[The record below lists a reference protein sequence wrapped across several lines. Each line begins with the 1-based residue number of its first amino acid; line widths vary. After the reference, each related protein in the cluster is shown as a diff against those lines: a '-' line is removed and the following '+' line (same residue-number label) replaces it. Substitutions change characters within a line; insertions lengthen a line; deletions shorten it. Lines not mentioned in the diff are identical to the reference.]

1 MRRSIFVAA
10 VAGVVMA
17 WAPAVGAAT
26 ETETTHLKNETET
39 FTEDTVCLGEATI
52 TITYNAVFHTTENKN
67 GSVMTGTITGKFE
80 ADPTAAGEPNYKGRF
95 TQTFREI
102 VNKKGETAGFTFSVR
117 GKATDGSGRIR
128 IHQVAHITT
137 NKNGT
142 SVEFEKTK
150 C

>member
-1 MRRSIFVAA
+1 MRRSILLAALAGVLMA
-10 VAGVVMA
+10 VAPSA
-17 WAPAVGAAT
+17 GA
-26 ETETTHLKNETET
+26 ETETSTEHLKNETET

-67 GSVMTGTITGKFE
+67 GSVMTGSINGKFE
-80 ADPTAAGEPNYKGRF
+80 ADPTAAGEPTYKGRF
-95 TQTFREI
+95 SQTFREI
-102 VNKKGETAGFTFSVR
+102 VTKNGETSGFTFSVR
-117 GKATDGSGRIR
+117 GKATDGSGRLR

-142 SVEFEKTK
+142 TVEFEKTK